1 MLILV
6 DQDGVLADFE
16 HRLYQTWQQA
26 TPTHEHPGVA
36 PHERRHFYAK
46 DDYPEHL
53 RDAVQRIYTAP
64 GFFRNLPPIDG
75 ALDALQAMLARG
87 HDVRICTSPLTLYQN
102 CVGEKYEWVDRH
114 LGAEWVARMVVAK
127 DKTLVHGHI
136 LIDDKPHVTG
146 ARTPTW
152 QHVVYDQPYNQQ
164 APGLRLHWGNWQE
177 ILGTHPGWD

>member
-53 RDAVQRIYTAP
+53 RDAALSHLHP
-64 GFFRNLPPIDG
+64 G
-75 ALDALQAMLARG
+75 ALPQA
-87 HDVRICTSPLTLYQN
+87 V
-102 CVGEKYEWVDRH
+102 
-114 LGAEWVARMVVAK
+114 
-127 DKTLVHGHI
+127 
-136 LIDDKPHVTG
+136 
-146 ARTPTW
+146 
-152 QHVVYDQPYNQQ
+152 QP
-164 APGLRLHWGNWQE
+164 
-177 ILGTHPGWD
+177 

>member
-75 ALDALQAMLARG
+75 ALDALQASADDFVALRRDIHQHPELGYEEFRTSELVAERLA
-87 HDVRICTSPLTLYQN
+87 S
-102 CVGEKYEWVDRH
+102 
-114 LGAEWVARMVVAK
+114 
-127 DKTLVHGHI
+127 
-136 LIDDKPHVTG
+136 
-146 ARTPTW
+146 
-152 QHVVYDQPYNQQ
+152 
-164 APGLRLHWGNWQE
+164 
-177 ILGTHPGWD
+177 